1 MSTFKSDTDHSEQ
14 ASKTK
19 LEASPPQHKPWF
31 QHPKMRTAV
40 KTLLSTVILLWVF
53 EVSIRLLLPQ
63 VSPEL
68 YNKLLRFYLSSEGIE
83 DRSLVYEPHPYV
95 AYVQSSDDNTVNA
108 DGFNFP
114 DYPREKPKHT
124 LRIAA
129 LGGSTTA
136 GPSAWPFQLEQ
147 ILNQQQVEVLN
158 FGTPGWTSAESTV
171 NYILNAQDYSP
182 DLVIVH
188 HAANDIGPLS
198 HPNFH
203 PDYRHYRKVLQL
215 SSSEQEQIRLSQGLS
230 YKIDTWLGGY
240 SFIYIFLRSQF
251 IGLDRPQFDLQ
262 NLTVHSVENTNS
274 SAVPM
279 QEEGKHIQTFLR
291 NLKSITTIANTQ
303 GAQMLF
309 VSIPY
314 VQSTTAQLLPGWNQR
329 MDDGI
334 SRQNKQVMQWAKSR
348 GLAHLDLQ
356 PLMGD
361 KPEIYED
368 NIHLTLEG
376 EKQKAQYISEYI
388 KKNTL
393 LTGRKSTPN

>member
-1 MSTFKSDTDHSEQ
+1 MSTSKGGSDHSEQ
-14 ASKTK
+14 VLKTK
-19 LEASPPQHKPWF
+19 VEASTSQNKYWF
-31 QHPKMRTAV
+31 YQPKMRKIV
-40 KTLLSTVILLWVF
+40 KALLPTVILLWGF

-68 YNKLLRFYLSSEGIE
+68 YNKLLRFYLSSAEVE
-83 DRSLVYEPHPYV
+83 DQSLVYEAHPYL
-95 AYVQSSDDNTVNA
+95 AYVQTSDDGTVNA

-114 DYPREKPKHT
+114 DHPREKPNNT

-136 GPSAWPFQLEQ
+136 GPTAWPFQLEQ
-147 ILNQQQVEVLN
+147 ILNQQHVEVLN
-158 FGTPGWTSAESTV
+158 FGTPGWTSAESAV
-171 NYILNAQDYSP
+171 NYILNVQDYSP

-198 HPNFH
+198 YPNFH

-215 SSSEQEQIRLSQGLS
+215 SSSEQEQLRLSQGLS
-230 YKIDTWLGGY
+230 YTVDTWLGGH

-262 NLTVHSVENTNS
+262 HLTVHSIENTKS
-274 SAVPM
+274 TAVPM
-279 QEEGKHIQTFLR
+279 QEEGEHIQTFLR
-291 NLKSITTIANTQ
+291 NLKSITTIANTH

-329 MDDGI
+329 MDDGM
-334 SRQNKQVMQWAKSR
+334 SSQNEQVMQWAKSR

-361 KPEIYED
+361 KPDIYED
-368 NIHLTLEG
+368 NIHLKLEG
-376 EKQKAQYISEYI
+376 EKQKAHLISEYI
-388 KKNTL
+388 KRNKL
-393 LTGRKSTPN
+393 LTGQKSPPN